1 MRALIPKVTEE
12 CRSKEDPT
20 EIDKLIVWLLEK
32 QQDVI
37 LDSVNKAL
45 QDMLG
50 GDAVVIGT
58 LYALDRPGTKI
69 SLYAGKV
76 KTDSENSE
84 KYTVL

>member
-1 MRALIPKVTEE
+1 M
-12 CRSKEDPT
+12 
-20 EIDKLIVWLLEK
+20 
-32 QQDVI
+32 
-37 LDSVNKAL
+37 NKAL